1 MHELLRAG
9 FIQFLVLPIVYFLLF
24 GSYFLVLTSYFLLVY
39 FLIFTFY
46 FLLFT
51 FYFLLSVL
59 LNLLPKDGDDDKAV
73 TRQVLKDARGPLVA
87 SCLISYQALSRA
99 QPTLL

>member
-39 FLIFTFY
+39 FLLFTFY

-51 FYFLLSVL
+51 FYFQFCLTCYQ
-59 LNLLPKDGDDDKAV
+59 KTV
-73 TRQVLKDARGPLVA
+73 TTTRP
-87 SCLISYQALSRA
+87 SRVKYLR
-99 QPTLL
+99 TLEAHWWPVV

>member
-1 MHELLRAG
+1 MRYARTAAGRFHTVFSATYRLLLT
-9 FIQFLVLPIVYFLLF
+9 FWFLLF
-24 GSYFLVLTSYFLLVY
+24 GSYFLLLTCLL
-39 FLIFTFY
+39 FTFY

>member
-1 MHELLRAG
+1 MRYARTAAGRFHTVFSATYRLLLT
-9 FIQFLVLPIVYFLLF
+9 FWFLL
-24 GSYFLVLTSYFLLVY
+24 LTC
-39 FLIFTFY
+39 
-46 FLLFT
+46 LLFN
-51 FYFLLSVL
+51 FDFLLSVL